1 VRSIRGPAADED
13 GNATVLG
20 AFVIAAIA
28 AVLVLVI
35 YVGAAVLARHRAQ
48 SAADLAALAAAVDH
62 AGGGA
67 DPCGQARSLA
77 RVQRPRVEV
86 VSCRIDGAD
95 AVVSVRL
102 SVELGGFG
110 TGEAIAV
117 ARAGPV
123 E

>member
-1 VRSIRGPAADED
+1 MRTIRGLTADED
-13 GNATVLG
+13 GHATVLG
-20 AFVIAAIA
+20 AFVIAAVT

-62 AGGGA
+62 AGGGT
-67 DPCGQARSLA
+67 DPCGEARALA
-77 RVQRPRVEV
+77 GAQRPQVEV

-95 AVVSVRL
+95 VVVSVRL

-110 TGEAIAV
+110 TGEAVAG